1 MFEILK
7 GLKFHNK
14 SSMKFYETNFDDYIK
29 SVDNFNMHKE
39 LESIYRNF
47 PEKLNDFE
55 NLIVY
60 GSPGIG
66 KYSQIL
72 YLLKKYSPS
81 ELKYSKKITIKTD
94 KQEYNYHI
102 SDIHYEIDMSFL
114 GCNSKILWHEIY
126 FQIVDI
132 ISVKPSKFGIILCK
146 NFHKIHS
153 ELLDIFY
160 SYIQHYNT
168 KITNIQIKFILMTEH
183 VSFIPYNILN
193 VCNVIGIKRP
203 EKGLYNEMVRQKSL
217 SITSIPSEEYNC
229 NSEKTNK
236 IKNIAAIINAIDSE
250 NIINMKEIQI
260 FSRIK
265 DANELPEDVFNI
277 ICNKIIESIDSHEN
291 HDFLK
296 FRDSLYDILIYN
308 LDTTECL
315 WYILKHYIEMGRI
328 NQPDIT
334 DILQKTYSFLK
345 YYNNNYR
352 PIYHLESIMYY
363 IISKIYG
370 YK

>member
-1 MFEILK
+1 
-7 GLKFHNK
+7 
-14 SSMKFYETNFDDYIK
+14 MKFYETNFDDYIK
-29 SVDNFNMHKE
+29 SVEQFNIHKE
-39 LESIYRNF
+39 LEPIYKKF
-47 PEKLNDFE
+47 PSKLSDFE

-72 YLLKKYSPS
+72 YLLKRYSPS

-114 GCNSKILWHEIY
+114 GCNSKVLWHEIY

-146 NFHKIHS
+146 NFHKIHN

-168 KITNIQIKFILMTEH
+168 KITNIQIKFILLTEH

-193 VCNVIGIKRP
+193 VCNIIGIKRP
-203 EKGLYNEMVRQKSL
+203 EKEIYDKMIQQKFV
-217 SITSIPSEEYNC
+217 C
-229 NSEKTNK
+229 NTDTEQNNDEKANK
-236 IKNIAAIINAIDSE
+236 MKNIHTIMNAIDCE
-250 NIINMKEIQI
+250 NIINMKEIQT
-260 FSRIK
+260 FSRVN
-265 DANELPEDVFNI
+265 DVSELPEDVFNI
-277 ICNKIIESIDSHEN
+277 VCNKIIKSIDLHET
-291 HDFLK
+291 HDYLN

-308 LDTTECL
+308 LDMTECL
-315 WYILKHYIEMGRI
+315 WYILKYYIET
-328 NQPDIT
+328 NKLHENDIT
-334 DILQKTYSFLK
+334 DILQKSYSFLK

-363 IISKIYG
+363 IILKIYG

>member
-1 MFEILK
+1 MNLYKKYFQNVIIIP
-7 GLKFHNK
+7 
-14 SSMKFYETNFDDYIK
+14 MKFYETNFDDYIK
-29 SVDNFNMHKE
+29 SVESFNMHKE
-39 LESIYRNF
+39 LEPIYANF
-47 PEKLNDFE
+47 PEKLSDFE

-72 YLLKKYSPS
+72 YLLKRYSPS

-102 SDIHYEIDMSFL
+102 SDIHYEVDMSLL

-193 VCNVIGIKRP
+193 VCNTIGVKRP
-203 EKGLYNEMVRQKSL
+203 KKELYSEMVEQKCL
-217 SITSIPSEEYNC
+217 SM
-229 NSEKTNK
+229 NSMEDNPCEKAEK
-236 IKNIAAIINAIDSE
+236 IKNIKNIFNSIDSE
-250 NIINMKEIQI
+250 NIINIKEIQM

-265 DANELPEDVFNI
+265 DVNELPEDVFNI
-277 ICNKIIESIDSHEN
+277 ICNKIIESIDSHET

-308 LDTTECL
+308 LDMTECL
-315 WYILKHYIEMGRI
+315 WYILKHFIENNRL
-328 NQPDIT
+328 NQNDIT

>member
-1 MFEILK
+1 
-7 GLKFHNK
+7 
-14 SSMKFYETNFDDYIK
+14 MKFYETNFDDYIK
-29 SVDNFNMHKE
+29 SVEHFNMHKE
-39 LESIYRNF
+39 LEPIYRNF
-47 PEKLNDFE
+47 PEKLSDFE

-60 GSPGIG
+60 GSAGIG

-72 YLLKKYSPS
+72 YLLKRYSPS
-81 ELKYSKKITIKTD
+81 ELKYSKKIMIKTD

-102 SDIHYEIDMSFL
+102 SDIHYEVDMSFL

-126 FQIVDI
+126 FQILDI

-168 KITNIQIKFILMTEH
+168 KITNIQIKFILMSEH

-203 EKGLYNEMVRQKSL
+203 EKEMYNEMVKQKNL
-217 SITSIPSEEYNC
+217 STPIQHENER
-229 NSEKTNK
+229 ENK
-236 IKNIAAIINAIDSE
+236 IKNITAIMDSIDSE
-250 NIINMKEIQI
+250 NIINMKEIHT
-260 FSRIK
+260 FARVK
-265 DANELPEDVFNI
+265 DVNDLHQDVFNI
-277 ICNKIIESIDSHEN
+277 VCNKIIESIDSHQT

-308 LDTTECL
+308 LDATECL
-315 WYILKHYIEMGRI
+315 WYILKHFIENGKLD
-328 NQPDIT
+328 QGDIT
-334 DILQKTYSFLK
+334 EVLQKTYSVLK